1 MEIINNIEEIYNEV
15 LLNSFKCLFCNQIFN
30 KKDINHIK
38 LCIKT
43 KIIFNNQYILS
54 RIKENKL
61 IKKSLIIQ

>member
-15 LLNSFKCLFCNQIFN
+15 LLNSFIKNNNNFKCLLCNQIFN

-43 KIIFNNQYILS
+43 NKI
-54 RIKENKL
+54 
-61 IKKSLIIQ
+61 